1 MGIPMWKEY
10 ACSNTP
16 WPLIDDKK
24 VKLTETA
31 LKRLSGNA
39 MHLHVAGTLWA
50 ALLLAFQWA
59 PDRSVPL

>member
-31 LKRLSGNA
+31 LKRPSGNA
-39 MHLHVAGTLWA
+39 MHLHVAGTL
-50 ALLLAFQWA
+50 
-59 PDRSVPL
+59 